1 MAINAPRLLKQ
12 PDKMDA
18 ERVFNLELELL
29 VQAIYLRYQY
39 DFRSYSRSS
48 LRRRL
53 GRALDQLGYATLSQ
67 LQERLLREPALFPR
81 LLDYLTVPTTEMF
94 RDPDYFLALR
104 QHVVPYLRTYP
115 SLKLWVAG
123 CSTGEEVYSLA
134 IVLQEEGLLEKT
146 VLYATDINPRSI
158 ETARQGIYSTEA
170 VRKAS
175 VAYQASGGH
184 ASLSDYY
191 RAAYDS
197 VRFDPAL
204 TRNIVFA
211 DHNLATDAVFAE
223 VHFVSCRNV
232 LIYFDKNLQ
241 DRAFGLFHK
250 SLARGCFLGL
260 GSRET
265 IHFSTYKNAFEVVCR
280 DERIFRKI

>member
-1 MAINAPRLLKQ
+1 MTP
-12 PDKMDA
+12 
-18 ERVFNLELELL
+18 ERIFDLELELL

-39 DFRSYSRSS
+39 DFRRYSRSS

-53 GRALDQLGYATLSQ
+53 NRALKSFGCTTLSQ

-81 LLDYLTVPTTEMF
+81 LLDFLTVPTTEMF
-94 RDPDYFLALR
+94 RDPGYFLALR
-104 QHVVPYLRTYP
+104 QQVVPYLRTYP

-134 IVLQEEGLLEKT
+134 ILLQEEGLLEKA

-158 ETARQGIYSTEA
+158 ETARHGIYSTEA

-175 VAYQASGGH
+175 AAYQASGGH
-184 ASLSDYY
+184 GSLSDYY

-204 TRNIVFA
+204 ARNVVFA
-211 DHNLATDAVFAE
+211 DHSLATDAVFAE
-223 VHFVSCRNV
+223 VHLVSCRNV
-232 LIYFDKNLQ
+232 LIYFDKELQ
-241 DRAFGLFHK
+241 ERAFGLFYQA
-250 SLARGCFLGL
+250 LVREGFLGL
-260 GSRET
+260 GSKET
-265 IHFSTYKNAFEVVCR
+265 IHFSGYKGAFEAICR
-280 DERIFRKI
+280 DERIFRKQ